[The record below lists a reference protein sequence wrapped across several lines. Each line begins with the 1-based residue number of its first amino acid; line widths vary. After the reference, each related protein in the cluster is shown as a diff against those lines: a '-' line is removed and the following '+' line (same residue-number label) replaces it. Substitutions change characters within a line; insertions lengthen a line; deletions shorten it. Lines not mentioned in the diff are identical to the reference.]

1 MENDN
6 ARKLKVAKIALGMIR
21 ECGYLQFTMND
32 LSKAANVSPGTLY
45 RTFPSKDD
53 LLVYLF
59 GSVVGSLRASLRMF
73 DRMDLSE
80 REKVICRICYQYYI
94 RSYNTDLSSL
104 DLIGTNAAIFNQASQ
119 ETKNRFKE
127 IFDETIQWQA
137 ANFTNLVLTG
147 KLICS
152 EEDLKKTIKRLI
164 VISRGGMVIAN
175 HIFIEKEMYQIED
188 LMEFCDLVLDQL
200 TWAGNEGR
208 CDFRL
213 ILLAMRTVRDKSAS
227 GHSSQ
232 FPFAS

>member
-1 MENDN
+1 MDNDST
-6 ARKLKVAKIALGMIR
+6 RKLRVAKVALGMIR

-59 GSVVGSLRASLRMF
+59 GSVAGSLRASLRIF

-94 RSYNTDLSSL
+94 RSYNKDLSSL
-104 DLIGTNAAIFNQASQ
+104 DLIGTNAAIFNQASS
-119 ETKNRFKE
+119 ETKNRFKA
-127 IFDETIQWQA
+127 IFDETTRWQA
-137 ANFTNLVLTG
+137 TNLTNLILTG

-152 EEDLKKTIKRLI
+152 EEELKNTIRRLI

-188 LMEFCDLVLDQL
+188 LMEFCDLVLGQL
-200 TWAGNEGR
+200 TWTGNEGR

-227 GHSSQ
+227 GHSPQ
-232 FPFAS
+232 FPFAN